1 LPTKG
6 HAMKSFRVWKIVERA
21 YDNVKIAL
29 YAALFAFAV
38 YFTAFIIPNLSA
50 ISAQNQ
56 IIRVKEI
63 ATENASICEK
73 LEMKFGTEKH
83 NQCLL
88 DVGAFRLKVETRIYE
103 AFY

>member
-1 LPTKG
+1 
-6 HAMKSFRVWKIVERA
+6 MKTFRVRKIVERA

-29 YAALFAFAV
+29 CAALFAFV
-38 YFTAFIIPNLSA
+38 MYFIAFIIPNLRM

-56 IIRVKEI
+56 IIRVQEI

-73 LEMKFGTEKH
+73 LAFKFGTEKY

-88 DVGAFRLKVETRIYE
+88 DVGAYRLKVETHIYE

>member
-1 LPTKG
+1 
-6 HAMKSFRVWKIVERA
+6 MKSFRVWKIVELA
-21 YDNVKIAL
+21 YENVKIAL
-29 YAALFAFAV
+29 CAALFAFV
-38 YFTAFIIPNLSA
+38 MYFIAFIIPNLPA

-56 IIRVKEI
+56 IIRVQEI

-73 LEMKFGTEKH
+73 LGFKFGTKKS

-88 DVGAFRLKVETRIYE
+88 DVGAYRLKVETHIYE

>member
-1 LPTKG
+1 
-6 HAMKSFRVWKIVERA
+6 MKSFRVWKIVEQA

-29 YAALFAFAV
+29 CAALFAFV
-38 YFTAFIIPNLSA
+38 MYFIAFIIPNLHE
-50 ISAQNQ
+50 ISRQNQ

-63 ATENASICEK
+63 ATDNASICEK
-73 LEMKFGTEKH
+73 LGMKFGTEKY

>member
-1 LPTKG
+1 
-6 HAMKSFRVWKIVERA
+6 MKSFRVWKIVELA
-21 YDNVKIAL
+21 YENAKIAL
-29 YAALFAFAV
+29 CAALFAFV
-38 YFTAFIIPNLSA
+38 MYFVAFIIPNLPA

-56 IIRVKEI
+56 IIRVQEI

-73 LEMKFGTEKH
+73 LGFKFGTEKY

-88 DVGAFRLKVETRIYE
+88 DVGAYRLKVETHIYE

>member
-1 LPTKG
+1 
-6 HAMKSFRVWKIVERA
+6 M
-21 YDNVKIAL
+21 
-29 YAALFAFAV
+29 
-38 YFTAFIIPNLSA
+38 YFIAFIIPNLRV

-56 IIRVKEI
+56 IIRVQEI

-73 LEMKFGTEKH
+73 LGIKFGTEKY

-88 DVGAFRLKVETRIYE
+88 DVGLYRLKVETHIYE

>member
-1 LPTKG
+1 
-6 HAMKSFRVWKIVERA
+6 MKTFRVRKIVERA

-29 YAALFAFAV
+29 CAALFAFV
-38 YFTAFIIPNLSA
+38 MYFIAFIIPNLRV

-73 LEMKFGTEKH
+73 LAFKFGTEKH

-88 DVGAFRLKVETRIYE
+88 DVELSAEGRNTYLRSLRLI
-103 AFY
+103 

>member
-1 LPTKG
+1 
-6 HAMKSFRVWKIVERA
+6 MKTFRVRKIVERA

-29 YAALFAFAV
+29 CAALFAFV
-38 YFTAFIIPNLSA
+38 MYFIAFIIPNLRM

-56 IIRVKEI
+56 IIRLKEI
-63 ATENASICEK
+63 TSENASICEK
-73 LEMKFGTEKH
+73 LGMKLGTEKY

-88 DVGAFRLKVETRIYE
+88 DVGAYRLKVETHIYE